1 MFENF
6 CINSNQRIRW
16 LPCARIQ
23 NSIICR
29 RSSRQCIARL
39 IRLRSTLHP
48 PPGSGSFAFRISRTR
63 GFSRQFNYLELKAH
77 FLKLLTF
84 RLKRRTINV
93 TVSTETN
100 ILIQR
105 AAAELKTAG
114 AREIYVFGSAATG
127 TGDAASDLDLA
138 VSGLP
143 PSVFYRMGARVSD
156 LIGRS
161 VDLIDLDRNTPFTR
175 YLRTENELVRVG

>member
-1 MFENF
+1 
-6 CINSNQRIRW
+6 
-16 LPCARIQ
+16 
-23 NSIICR
+23 
-29 RSSRQCIARL
+29 
-39 IRLRSTLHP
+39 
-48 PPGSGSFAFRISRTR
+48 
-63 GFSRQFNYLELKAH
+63 
-77 FLKLLTF
+77 LTF
-84 RLKRRTINV
+84 SLKRRSIKHS
-93 TVSTETN
+93 VSTETN

-105 AAAELKTAG
+105 VAAELKTAG
-114 AREIYVFGSAATG
+114 AREIYVFGSAAKG

-161 VDLIDLDRNTPFTR
+161 VDLIDLDINTPFTR

>member
-1 MFENF
+1 MRPIEL
-6 CINSNQRIRW
+6 QRGHSHGV
-16 LPCARIQ
+16 P
-23 NSIICR
+23 
-29 RSSRQCIARL
+29 
-39 IRLRSTLHP
+39 T
-48 PPGSGSFAFRISRTR
+48 RIS
-63 GFSRQFNYLELKAH
+63 LH
-77 FLKLLTF
+77 FDFQTQKTH
-84 RLKRRTINV
+84 TCMS
-93 TVSTETN
+93 VSTETD
-100 ILIQR
+100 ILIKR

-114 AREIYVFGSAATG
+114 AREIYVFGSAAHG